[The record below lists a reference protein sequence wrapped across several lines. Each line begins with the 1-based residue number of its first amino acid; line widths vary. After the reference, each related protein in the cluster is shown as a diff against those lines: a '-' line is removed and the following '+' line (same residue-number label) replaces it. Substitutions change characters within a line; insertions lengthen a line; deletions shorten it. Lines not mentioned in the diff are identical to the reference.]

1 MKQVTGVAIFVSIK
15 SVSHL
20 NNQRIKKGNSHRL
33 FVMINWATTE
43 NVLAIPLYT
52 CLSGTSFNNSQFL
65 IKV

>member
-1 MKQVTGVAIFVSIK
+1 MKQVMGVAIFVSIK

-43 NVLAIPLYT
+43 NV
-52 CLSGTSFNNSQFL
+52 
-65 IKV
+65 